1 MKRRSKQR
9 MTAIHV
15 SIPVALLQDFDET
28 IGYHH
33 SRSRKISQ
41 LMRNH
46 LTTDGMLIADAS
58 SRQLMAAL
66 HARDDVDETMKHLL
80 LQILT
85 KAP

>member
-1 MKRRSKQR
+1 MKRRTKQR

-15 SIPVALLQDFDET
+15 SVPVKLLQEFDET

-41 LMRNH
+41 LMEHH

-58 SRQLMAAL
+58 SRQLMAVL
-66 HARDDVDETMKHLL
+66 HGRDDVDDTMKILL

>member
-1 MKRRSKQR
+1 

-15 SIPVALLQDFDET
+15 SVPVKLLQEFDET

-33 SRSRKISQ
+33 SRSKKISQ
-41 LMRNH
+41 LMEHH

-58 SRQLMAAL
+58 SRQLMAVL
-66 HARDDVDETMKHLL
+66 HGRDDVDDTMKILL

-85 KAP
+85 KSL